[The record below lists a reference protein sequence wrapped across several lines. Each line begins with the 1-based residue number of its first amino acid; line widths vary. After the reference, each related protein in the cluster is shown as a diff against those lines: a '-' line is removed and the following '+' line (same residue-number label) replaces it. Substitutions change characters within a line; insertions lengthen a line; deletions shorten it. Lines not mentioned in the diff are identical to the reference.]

1 MLSTLKQRAALLSRT
16 LTPDG
21 GGGFSE
27 SWQTVADIWIDIRP
41 LGATERFGPDAIDSR
56 VRHRIVLR
64 SRPDIVAGMRI
75 AAAERLFA
83 VRAVL
88 AAQSGAALMTL
99 LVEEL
104 P

>member
-1 MLSTLKQRAALLSRT
+1 MLSALKQRAALLSRT

-27 SWQTVADIWIDIRP
+27 SWQTVADVWIDIQP
-41 LGATERFGPDAIDSR
+41 LGAHERFGPDAIDSR
-56 VRHRIVLR
+56 VRHRIRLR
-64 SRPDIVAGMRI
+64 SRSDVFAGMQLATANR
-75 AAAERLFA
+75 RFA
-83 VRAVL
+83 IRAVL
-88 AAQSGAALMTL
+88 AADSASPLMTL